1 MIQNYKIKIGIVL
14 LFFLL
19 PVFLFA
25 SSKNDAK
32 AIIKKVLKKYDE
44 NKNIKVD
51 FLTFHWKLT
60 ENISEQKG
68 TIWLEGKE
76 KFKIESE
83 DQTIVSDGTTVWIYS
98 NANNQVLID
107 KVANAEDINLPRDIL
122 LNFSDD
128 YESLYVKEEK
138 IENQNCFLIELTSRM
153 DDQFIKQIKIWIET
167 KKMILVKIEQTDLNK
182 NVSSYLLS
190 NFKTNVPISANFFK
204 YEIPDTVE
212 VIDMR

>member
-51 FLTFHWKLT
+51 FLQTFHWKLT

-122 LNFSDD
+122 LNFSD
-128 YESLYVKEEK
+128 
-138 IENQNCFLIELTSRM
+138 TSRM